1 MLKFIKNNKWWVAII
16 SVFAVFLSSFGIFAK
31 SFVDSNK
38 QKVVNKVENYI
49 KASSYAVQS
58 RILKETENLNEDYL
72 NQKIGKKPLLNEFNN
87 NFIWQPNNNK
97 TTSLDTIS
105 DLWKTYFGSTDNV
118 LKKDLQIQYQNN
130 NKLENIKSSK
140 GEITPKN
147 IDFLL
152 TISKSLEKF
161 LNGFA
166 PSLASL
172 GISFLQSTV
181 LQHRDDPNFEKY
193 KSGITSVANAI
204 ENNRETF
211 NYLGKV
217 LTPANLDENYYKN
230 LTVKQAITKNINK
243 LASVITNNK
252 DFASQTDVDKLPE
265 ALDKILVDLELDS
278 ITNIFS
284 HIKIENGNVQGL
296 DKIFSK
302 IKDLF
307 DKNTFTKLK
316 QKGLEILNKIT
327 PHLATYLYS
336 ELFFG
341 LYYVANSDL
350 KNPEDLLKQKVDD
363 SVFIAFTKNKLDL
376 NVLVD
381 GLVKVLKNKKDFERL
396 YNFIFKRFD
405 QNRIFNNINTLGTDT
420 GTGSLLYD
428 LINWLEKKLYNVSNT
443 LSTII
448 RFAELALNDANI
460 QKTIKEKIVGFI
472 KGKLPTISSTSW
484 TIEFKGNDFE
494 IKLKYGSLRE
504 VLVLKINN
512 FFRENGLIK
521 KIIDILK
528 SLIKVVDGLPKD
540 IFNYLKKV
548 LYQNNQE
555 NLKILTTETI
565 SNLNDIIKD
574 ITVLLNDE
582 NYIYVSIANNIVHI
596 PLFGLRDIEIKNIY
610 SLLTLPYNKD
620 FANSIVYK
628 YGKSQI
634 ETYIEKWKNFLN
646 LFQKYKFIDN
656 VEKFKEQFSE
666 YLQNLSNQIKLYENE
681 QQLNFNLQD
690 SLYSGNLIS
699 DMMPKLLDYL
709 FQDQDN
715 KKNPLLPIIRAINK
729 NEHLETLKEVKDKW
743 DTKFT
748 SLAKKIENYSNI
760 SKIRNIKLQLPKE
773 LVEQFGLQSLD
784 GLNITELL
792 EGLSNYI
799 KDYLKA
805 NPNKVIGFNIS
816 SIGMMLSALTVKVG
830 VEFRKDLSK
839 NNFLYNKNPKQD
851 KSKTVLKALA
861 DGFDSHDNSSDVGRD
876 STLNR
881 KDQSY
886 YNWDKIYFYING
898 FDKPYILDRT
908 NLKEEFSYSPLHMLI
923 GINPDKTTYF
933 KGSIGYAI
941 GSLFGGL
948 NTTDPNY
955 NLSIENKNDAT
966 GILNVFNYVLDQKDK
981 ELKKHEDQIATQY
994 YDKNAWETKVI
1005 NSSEDEINYEL
1016 IRLKSSKTQESKQL
1030 GSRFKVKLAK
1040 KKHSSY
1046 WEITQIIAVDYK
1058 AA

>member
-204 ENNRETF
+204 EDNRETF

-230 LTVKQAITKNINK
+230 LTVKQAIIKNINQ

-265 ALDKILVDLELDS
+265 ALDKLLVDLELDS

-284 HIKIENGNVQGL
+284 DIDFKNFKAEKISE
-296 DKIFSK
+296 IFSK
-302 IKDLF
+302 IKNLF
-307 DKNTFTKLK
+307 NNGTFTKLK

-396 YNFIFKRFD
+396 YDFIFKRFD
-405 QNRIFNNINTLGTDT
+405 QNKIFNNINTLGTDT

-460 QKTIKEKIVGFI
+460 QKTIKEKLVEFIKSKLPKISVGSWIVNFNKDELEVSLKIYLGFI
-472 KGKLPTISSTSW
+472 PLRTPLQLKADFFGKTGL
-484 TIEFKGNDFE
+484 
-494 IKLKYGSLRE
+494 
-504 VLVLKINN
+504 INN
-512 FFRENGLIK
+512 LIN
-521 KIIDILK
+521 ILK
-528 SLIKVVDGLPKD
+528 SFNSSINYAFEEFFKYIKNTL
-540 IFNYLKKV
+540 YLNTNKKFTLSPFV
-548 LYQNNQE
+548 ELVN
-555 NLKILTTETI
+555 
-565 SNLNDIIKD
+565 NLNAFLK
-574 ITVLLNDE
+574 NDK
-582 NYIYVSIANNIVHI
+582 NVYISLAK
-596 PLFGLRDIEIKNIY
+596 GLIGDLEIKTIY
-610 SLLTLPYNKD
+610 DFITLPYNK
-620 FANSIVYK
+620 
-628 YGKSQI
+628 
-634 ETYIEKWKNFLN
+634 EFLN
-646 LFQKYKFIDN
+646 SLVQKYAGKDLQPVLDKIKAFLESLKTYGFIKEP
-656 VEKFKEQFSE
+656 EKLKEQFPQ
-666 YLQNLSNQIKLYENE
+666 YLENLSKHLATYENNDL
-681 QQLNFNLQD
+681 LNFNLLD
-690 SLYSGNLIS
+690 SLYEGNIIS
-699 DMMPKLLDYL
+699 DFISKWINFLTKDITKE
-709 FQDQDN
+709 DN
-715 KKNPLLPIIRAINK
+715 PILPILRAINK
-729 NEHLETLKEVKDKW
+729 SEKLEKLEQIKNQW
-743 DTKFT
+743 T
-748 SLAKKIENYSNI
+748 SKISDLAKKIDNYSNI
-760 SKIRNIKLQLPKE
+760 SKNRNIKLQLPKE

-839 NNFLYNKNPKQD
+839 HNFLYNKDSKQD

-994 YDKNAWETKVI
+994 YDKDAWETKVI

>member
-16 SVFAVFLSSFGIFAK
+16 SVFALFLSSFGIFAK

-204 ENNRETF
+204 EDNRETF

-265 ALDKILVDLELDS
+265 ALDKLLVDLELDS

-284 HIKIENGNVQGL
+284 HIKIDNGNVQGL

-405 QNRIFNNINTLGTDT
+405 QNKIFNNINTLGTDI

-448 RFAELALNDANI
+448 RFAELALNDTNI
-460 QKTIKEKIVGFI
+460 QKTIKDKIVGFI
-472 KGKLPTISSTSW
+472 KGKLPEISNGTW
-484 TIEFKGNDFE
+484 KVEFKKDALE
-494 IKLKYGSLRE
+494 ISLT
-504 VLVLKINN
+504 
-512 FFRENGLIK
+512 F
-521 KIIDILK
+521 
-528 SLIKVVDGLPKD
+528 
-540 IFNYLKKV
+540 
-548 LYQNNQE
+548 
-555 NLKILTTETI
+555 
-565 SNLNDIIKD
+565 
-574 ITVLLNDE
+574 
-582 NYIYVSIANNIVHI
+582 
-596 PLFGLRDIEIKNIY
+596 FGLRTPLYLKTNLFGSDGIINQLINIFKSFDESIKYLSETLFKYLKNTLYLKRSDKLSLSPIQKLIDNVNAFLKNNKNIYATIAQTTTTLWPFGKPDIEIKTIY
-610 SLLTLPYNKD
+610 DFLTLPYNQEFLNGLVFKRAGEQLKPIID
-620 FANSIVYK
+620 KI
-628 YGKSQI
+628 
-634 ETYIEKWKNFLN
+634 KNFLESLKN
-646 LFQKYKFIDN
+646 YRFIEEPTKLKD
-656 VEKFKEQFSE
+656 QFPE
-666 YLQNLSNQIKLYENE
+666 YLEKLSKYVKTYEKNDISG
-681 QQLNFNLQD
+681 FNLLD
-690 SLYSGNLIS
+690 SLYDGNIVSDFIS
-699 DMMPKLLDYL
+699 KWINFLTKDITKE
-709 FQDQDN
+709 DN
-715 KKNPLLPIIRAINK
+715 PILPILRAINK
-729 NEHLETLKEVKDKW
+729 SEKLEKLEQIKNQW
-743 DTKFT
+743 T
-748 SLAKKIENYSNI
+748 SKISDLAKKIDNYSNI

-773 LVEQFGLQSLD
+773 LVDQFGLQSLD

-830 VEFRKDLSK
+830 VEFKKELSK
-839 NNFLYNKNPKQD
+839 NNFLYDKNTRQN

-861 DGFDSHDNSSDVGRD
+861 DGFDSHDNSSDVGSD
-876 STLNR
+876 SVRNR
-881 KDQSY
+881 KEWSY

-994 YDKNAWETKVI
+994 YDKDAWETKVI